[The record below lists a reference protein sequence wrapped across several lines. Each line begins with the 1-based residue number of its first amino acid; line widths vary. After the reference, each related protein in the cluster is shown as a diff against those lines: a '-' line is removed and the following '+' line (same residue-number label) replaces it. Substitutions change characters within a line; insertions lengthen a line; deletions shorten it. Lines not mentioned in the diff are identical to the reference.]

1 MVQLYE
7 IAGLTVQMETFGR
20 TLHQAQPYL
29 CGQREQVDICIV
41 SDRGAVLEKNPGMSE
56 DHAEY
61 LASGASFYRQLPLH
75 DGLLLHSSAVV
86 VDGRAYL
93 FTAPRKTGKSTHVQ
107 LWLRDFGERAY
118 ILNDDKPA
126 LRRING
132 KWCACGTPWSG
143 KTGQNANQCIPIGG
157 IALVDRGQTNEIAP
171 VSGIGAVMALLEQ
184 TVRPEDPALS
194 ARLLEMLDDLLK
206 QVPIWK
212 LYCNMEQAAA
222 RVAYEAMSAERENT
236 L

>member
-1 MVQLYE
+1 MEQFYE

-20 TLHQAQPYL
+20 TLAQAEPYL
-29 CGQREQVDICIV
+29 CHRRDQVDIYIQ
-41 SDRGAVLEKNPGMSE
+41 SERQAVQQKNPGMGD

-61 LASGASFYRQLPLH
+61 LATGASFYRQLPLH
-75 DGLLLHSSAVV
+75 NGLLLHSSAVV

-107 LWLRDFGERAY
+107 LWLKEFGQRAY

-126 LRRING
+126 LRKLDG

-143 KTGQNANQCIPIGG
+143 KTGQNTNCCVPIAG
-157 IALVDRGQTNEIAP
+157 IALVTRDETNHIQP
-171 VSGIGAVMALLEQ
+171 VSGVGAVMALLEQ
-184 TVRPEDPALS
+184 TVRPENPALS

-206 QVPIWK
+206 QVPVWK
-212 LYCNMEQAAA
+212 LYCNMEQDAA
-222 RVAYEAMSAERENT
+222 RVAYEAMSAEREK
-236 L
+236 

>member
-29 CGQREQVDICIV
+29 CAQRDKVDIYIQ
-41 SDRGAVLEKNPGMSE
+41 SDRRAVQEKNPGMSD

-61 LASGASFYRQLPLH
+61 LASGASFYRQLPSH
-75 DGLLLHSSAVV
+75 NGLLLHSSAVV

-107 LWLRDFGERAY
+107 LWLREFGERAY

-126 LRRING
+126 LRKIDG

-143 KTGQNANQCIPIGG
+143 KTGQNANQCVPVAG
-157 IALVDRGQTNEIAP
+157 IALVGRDESNHIAP
-171 VSGIGAVMALLEQ
+171 VPGAAAVMALLEQ
-184 TVRPEDPALS
+184 TVRPENPALS
-194 ARLLEMLDDLLK
+194 GKLLEMLDDLLK

-222 RVAYEAMSAERENT
+222 RVAYEAMSAERENI